1 MFPSVGRPRP
11 AGDAGGVFWSVNER
25 HGGFAPGS
33 GIVSTGR
40 GRIPDVG
47 VGDWAMLL
55 TAAAAAGWVD
65 AVVVGGGLI
74 LLPAL
79 FLVAPQLTP
88 QAALATNKL
97 TAICGTGAAVLTFA
111 RRIRLPWRILGPA
124 ALVSAAAAAAGAAT
138 VSLLDRDVFIP
149 IVMVVLVAVA
159 VFVTARPALG
169 TAPTRQPGVRRT
181 VIVVAA
187 AAAVIGFYDGI
198 LGPGTGTFLIITFA
212 AMLGAEFVR
221 SAAMAKVLNFGSNLG
236 ALLLFAAGGHVWWSL
251 GLAMAVCNVAGSVLG
266 SRMALRRGARFVRVV
281 LLVVV
286 VAMVI
291 RLGFQQF
298 G

>member
-1 MFPSVGRPRP
+1 MT
-11 AGDAGGVFWSVNER
+11 AMTA
-25 HGGFAPGS
+25 
-33 GIVSTGR
+33 
-40 GRIPDVG
+40 
-47 VGDWAMLL
+47 GDWALL
-55 TAAAAAGWVD
+55 MTAATAAGWVD
-65 AVVVGGGLI
+65 AVVGGGGLI

-88 QAALATNKL
+88 QVALATNKL

-111 RRIRLPWRILGPA
+111 RRIPLRWSLLGPA
-124 ALVSAAAAAAGAAT
+124 ALVAAVAAAAGAAA
-138 VSLLDRDVFIP
+138 VSLIDREVFIP

-159 VFVTARPALG
+159 VFVTARPKLG
-169 TAPTRQPGVRRT
+169 AGGTRRPSTLRLVT
-181 VIVVAA
+181 VVIT

-198 LGPGTGTFLIITFA
+198 LGPGTGTFFIIVFA
-212 AMLGAEFVR
+212 AMLGSEFVT

-236 ALLLFAAGGHVWWSL
+236 ALVLFALGGHVWWTL
-251 GLAMAVCNVAGSVLG
+251 GAALAVCNVAGSVLG
-266 SRMALRRGARFVRVV
+266 SRMALARGAGFVRVV

-291 RLGFQQF
+291 RLGIEQF

>member
-1 MFPSVGRPRP
+1 MAGMD
-11 AGDAGGVFWSVNER
+11 AGDWV
-25 HGGFAPGS
+25 
-33 GIVSTGR
+33 
-40 GRIPDVG
+40 
-47 VGDWAMLL
+47 LL
-55 TAAAAAGWVD
+55 MTAATAAGWVD
-65 AVVVGGGLI
+65 AVVGGGGLI

-97 TAICGTGAAVLTFA
+97 TAICGTGAAVITFA
-111 RRIRLPWRILGPA
+111 RRIPLRWSVLGPA
-124 ALVSAAAAAAGAAT
+124 ALVAAVAAAAGAAA
-138 VSLLDRDVFIP
+138 VAWIDQDLFVP

-159 VFVTARPALG
+159 VFVTTRPKLG
-169 TAPTRQPGVRRT
+169 AGGTRRPSTLRMVA
-181 VIVVAA
+181 VVVT

-198 LGPGTGTFLIITFA
+198 LGPGTGTFFIIVFA
-212 AMLGAEFVR
+212 ALLGSEFVQ

-236 ALLLFAAGGHVWWSL
+236 ALVLFAAGGHVWWAL
-251 GLAMAVCNVAGSVLG
+251 GAVLAVCNIAGAVLG
-266 SRMALRRGARFVRVV
+266 SRTALRRGSGFVRVV